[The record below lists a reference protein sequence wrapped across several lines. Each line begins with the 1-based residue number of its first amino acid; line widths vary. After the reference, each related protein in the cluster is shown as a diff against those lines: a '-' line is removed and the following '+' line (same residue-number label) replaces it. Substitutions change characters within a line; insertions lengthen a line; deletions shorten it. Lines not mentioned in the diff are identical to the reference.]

1 MGLNADF
8 LPPASSPSTTVV
20 PRLRLRFSPLPAALL
35 PPCPSGK
42 APCDFLGRSTAPR
55 PPAS

>member
-20 PRLRLRFSPLPAALL
+20 PWLRFSPPAALL

-42 APCDFLGRSTAPR
+42 APCDFLGRGTAPR